1 MRILRRFGVLVV
13 ACCAPFLGM
22 AENATEGLTPQ
33 QLLWQARM
41 MFPQEE
47 LSVTGH
53 LGTAEKRGMNE
64 VRRPYALHL
73 DWSGGVPTAE
83 CKLYDTADG
92 MGLLQH
98 AVLTRVAGKP
108 ALTLINDEGVRTENV
123 RLNTPIGETDLT
135 WMDLTFDYLWWEK
148 VRRLDEAELDR
159 REISSRQSGRNCIVL
174 EVEPPTPQWGLG
186 AVRLW
191 VDEATGNLIQIAQL
205 DEAKEGTVRTMY
217 AQKIGREN
225 GRWVPREFRV
235 ARTGVSRVTKLYV
248 GSVRSES
255 FSTEESGD
263 DQP

>member
-1 MRILRRFGVLVV
+1 MKLNLKVKAFLC
-13 ACCAPFLGM
+13 ALCAPFLLL
-22 AENATEGLTPQ
+22 AENATDGLTPQ

-64 VRRPYALHL
+64 VRRPYALQL
-73 DWSGGVPTAE
+73 DWSGGVPTAD
-83 CKLYDTADG
+83 CKLYDTAEG

-98 AVLTRVAGKP
+98 AILTRVEGKP
-108 ALTLINDEGVRTENV
+108 HLTLVNDQGVRTEGV

-135 WMDLTFDYLWWEK
+135 WMDLTFDYLWWEN
-148 VRRLDEAELDR
+148 VRQLDEDELER
-159 REISSRQSGRNCIVL
+159 REIESRQSGRNCLVL
-174 EVEPPTPQWGLG
+174 EAEPPTPQWGLG

-191 VDEATGNLIQIAQL
+191 IDRATGNLIQTAQL
-205 DEAKEGTVRTMY
+205 DETKNKVVRTMY

-248 GSVRSES
+248 GTVHSKS
-255 FSTEESGD
+255 FSSEEN
-263 DQP
+263 